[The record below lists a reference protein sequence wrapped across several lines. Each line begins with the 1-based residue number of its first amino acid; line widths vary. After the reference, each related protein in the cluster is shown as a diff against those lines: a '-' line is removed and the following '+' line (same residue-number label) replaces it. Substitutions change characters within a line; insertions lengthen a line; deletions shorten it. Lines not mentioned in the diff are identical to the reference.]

1 MQHPTISLCAA
12 GSLRGALGEVIEAFT
27 AQTGIEVTGEYGGSG
42 VLRER
47 IEQGEP
53 FDVFASADMGHPQRL
68 FEAGRAGGVKRFAG
82 NRLCAI
88 TRPGQGLTPENFLE
102 TVLRPEIRLGTST
115 PGSDPSGDY
124 TWKMFDAAGRLQSG
138 ADETLKAKALKLM
151 GGPRKPGQGKPPENH
166 GPKPEHGK
174 GPHRGPGPIQHA
186 FESGQVDVFIL
197 YRTAGRQAAKDG
209 LVAVDLPP
217 VLDQLAD
224 YGLTV
229 LNPRKAEA
237 EQFAAFLL
245 GEEGQR
251 IFARWGFETGTR

>member
-12 GSLRGALGEVIEAFT
+12 GSLRGVLGEVIEAFT
-27 AQTGIEVTGEYGGSG
+27 KQTGIEVTGEYGGSG
-42 VLRER
+42 TLRER
-47 IEQGEP
+47 IEQGAS

-68 FEAGRAGGVKRFAG
+68 FEAGRSSAVKRFAG

-88 TRPGQGLTPENFLE
+88 TRPAQGLTPENFLE
-102 TVLRPEIRLGTST
+102 TVLRPQIRLGTST
-115 PGSDPSGDY
+115 PGADPSGDY
-124 TWKMFDAAGRLQSG
+124 TWKMFDAAGRLQPG

-151 GGPRKPGQGKPPENH
+151 GGPRKPGAGKPEGR

-174 GPHRGPGPIQHA
+174 GPGKGPGPIQRA
-186 FESGQVDVFIL
+186 FESDQVDVFIL
-197 YRTAGRQAAKDG
+197 YRTAGRSAPEQG

-217 VLDQLAD
+217 VLDQIAD

-237 EQFAAFLL
+237 EQFAEFLL
-245 GEEGQR
+245 SPEGQGM
-251 IFARWGFETGTR
+251 FARWGFETGTR